1 MAGRVHQE
9 RCSYLGVSMGGG
21 EVAVVSEGADGTGEN
36 LRSYLLRVVCEG
48 GLEKRKGCVCRGRRG

>member
-48 GLEKRKGCVCRGRRG
+48 GLEK